1 MALRLELARKEVK
14 DDPNRTAELA
24 AYFTHA
30 KLQVSGNGPFWQMSM
45 SVMVNAHRGEKSQYP
60 MAPVHGRDLT
70 SGISQ

>member
-30 KLQVSGNGPFWQMSM
+30 KLQVSKKN
-45 SVMVNAHRGEKSQYP
+45 
-60 MAPVHGRDLT
+60 MAPETFCEGKCK
-70 SGISQ
+70 